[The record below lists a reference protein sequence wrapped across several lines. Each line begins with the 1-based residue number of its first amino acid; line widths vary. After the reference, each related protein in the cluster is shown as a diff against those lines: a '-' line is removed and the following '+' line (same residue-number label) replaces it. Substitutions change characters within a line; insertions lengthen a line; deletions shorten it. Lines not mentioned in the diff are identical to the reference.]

1 MMDSGENLV
10 MEEILEG
17 KRSRIA
23 VVGAS
28 PKEERPVFAVMS
40 YLLHEGYRLYP
51 VNSAYTGEEIF
62 GLSYARNLRD
72 LDLSDLDVVALFIS
86 PSHQAPVI
94 SELME
99 SGVFPVVWFQ
109 PGAENPEAEERLRAK
124 GFPVF
129 SGYCLMAERRARRKR
144 KRA

>member
-1 MMDSGENLV
+1 MSVEEKGV

-28 PKEERPVFAVMS
+28 PKQERPVFVVMS
-40 YLLHEGYRLYP
+40 YLHHEGYTLFP
-51 VNSAYTGEEIF
+51 VNPGHGGEEII
-62 GLSYARNLRD
+62 GLPYVESLKD

-86 PSHQAPVI
+86 PAHQNPVLETI
-94 SELME
+94 LE
-99 SGVFPVVWFQ
+99 SGASPVVWFQ
-109 PGAENPEAEERLRAK
+109 PGAENPQGEGMLRTR
-124 GFPVF
+124 GFTVF

-144 KRA
+144 KKA